1 MRNSQ
6 LVAAGSHSQCLRLAL
21 ASQLEQEMT
30 IIHLDL
36 NQSFD
41 NSNEKRKV
49 ETRTRARAP
58 TNARRPTRQRG
69 GRLARRGPPRHRGKH
84 ASKSG
89 MVQTGA
95 GPEPQGAP
103 PCQLPL
109 ASAFGPRLTRAPPQ
123 KYASKPANSRT
134 FSRVVVAQTRTLA
147 VSSCVVV
154 AQTRTLAVSSSAV
167 AVDCLSLPKPW
178 GSSSSLQ

>member
-1 MRNSQ
+1 
-6 LVAAGSHSQCLRLAL
+6 
-21 ASQLEQEMT
+21 
-30 IIHLDL
+30 
-36 NQSFD
+36 
-41 NSNEKRKV
+41 
-49 ETRTRARAP
+49 
-58 TNARRPTRQRG
+58 
-69 GRLARRGPPRHRGKH
+69 
-84 ASKSG
+84 
-89 MVQTGA
+89 MVQTGV

-167 AVDCLSLPKPW
+167 AVDCLSPETVGQLLITAINSRDSLPGLRLPYTVAFVPRYRASARFIPHNPSLPSG
-178 GSSSSLQ
+178 GSTPGSPVYHNADRTSNAR